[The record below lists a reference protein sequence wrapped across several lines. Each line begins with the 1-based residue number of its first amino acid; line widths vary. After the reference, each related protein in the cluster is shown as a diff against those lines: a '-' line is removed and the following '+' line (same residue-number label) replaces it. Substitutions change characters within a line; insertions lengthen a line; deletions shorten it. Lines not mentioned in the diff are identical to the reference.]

1 MTTLATQNYRDFP
14 PVEENIER
22 PETLSQTL
30 LAKHDKCPRSA
41 YLMRRFK
48 KGSVEMDRGTA
59 FHMVPERATA
69 LMLEQKPPEV
79 TIPGEVCRE
88 LADAVMAERTDLVL
102 PAEEQ
107 DAVRAMAWNW
117 GESWTVDPDTFIG
130 TEVPLELEVG
140 GFLVTCRI
148 DLIEGQGSTLYL
160 TDYKTSLNIR
170 KREEIQRGFQGKLY
184 GLAVLFGQHR
194 ETGLNLG
201 AGINDVWFYET
212 YPRYRDRD
220 SGSLIKKEGVWT
232 RTELAEFRTA
242 LERNIERFAESLE
255 TGDWPARDGSWC
267 SECPAQTECPIP
279 EHLRSVEA
287 ITSDLHAELAFSRK
301 MALERES
308 RRLQD
313 GLRGWVKERGPVF
326 VGDYAFDGTD
336 VQSNEIKDW
345 DELIVALT
353 RTSEIGAPFEITEH
367 VRPKRSTKFA
377 KRKITEEER
386 DARGD

>member
-1 MTTLATQNYRDFP
+1 VTVATLNYRDFP

-30 LAKHDKCPRSA
+30 LSKHDRCPRSA
-41 YLMRRFK
+41 YLARRYK
-48 KGSVEMDRGTA
+48 TGSVEMDRGTA

-69 LMLEQKPPEV
+69 LMLEQSPPET
-79 TIPGEVCRE
+79 TIPGEICRE

-117 GESWTVDPDTFIG
+117 GEAWTVDPETFIG
-130 TEVPLELEVG
+130 TEVPLELEIG
-140 GFLVTCRI
+140 GFVVTCRI
-148 DLIEGQGSTLYL
+148 DLVEGQGSTIHIH
-160 TDYKTSLNIR
+160 DYKTGLNIR

-184 GLAVLFGQHR
+184 GLAVLFGQQR

-212 YPRYRDRD
+212 YPRYRDKE
-220 SGSLIKKEGVWT
+220 GGGLIKKEGVWT
-232 RTELAEFRTA
+232 RTELAEFKVS

-267 SECPAQTECPIP
+267 SECPAPTECPIP
-279 EHLRSVEA
+279 AHLRSVEQ
-287 ITSDLHAELAFSRK
+287 ITNASEAEDAFSRK

-308 RRLQD
+308 RRLQA
-313 GLRGWVKERGPVF
+313 GLRGFVKEHGQPIF
-326 VGDYAFDGTD
+326 VGDYAFDAA
-336 VQSNEIKDW
+336 VAQSKEVIDW
-345 DELIVALT
+345 DELIVGLT
-353 RTSEIGAPFEITEH
+353 RTSELGAPFEINDH
-367 VRPKRSTKFA
+367 IRIKQSTKFG
-377 KRKITEEER
+377 KRKKTEEEI
-386 DARGD
+386 DGD